1 MSNAALKI
9 EVPSHSQWLHDV
21 RLFSDVK
28 NNPQAMAHIAA
39 LMSNKTYAPGVSI
52 ITEGQEGHEAYFLC
66 SGHVN
71 IYKSVGG
78 TERFP
83 VATLHAKDHP
93 FFGEAALL
101 QADKRSATIVCESA
115 CECLVLDK
123 GRFDQFC
130 KDKPEWALPVV
141 LSIARM
147 VLGRLD
153 KTNADMILLYKA
165 LVHEVKGY

>member
-1 MSNAALKI
+1 MSTALKFDADGRGT
-9 EVPSHSQWLHDV
+9 WLHDV

-28 NNPQAMAHIAA
+28 QDPEAMAHIAK
-39 LMSNKTYAPGVSI
+39 LMTSKAYAPGVAI
-52 ITEGQEGHEAYFLC
+52 LNEGQEGHEAYFLC

-71 IYKSVGG
+71 VYKSVGG

-83 VATLHAKDHP
+83 VAALSANDHP

-101 QADKRSATIVCESA
+101 QSDKRSATIICESA

-123 GRFDQFC
+123 NRFDQFC
-130 KDKPEWALPVV
+130 REKPQWALPVV
-141 LSIARM
+141 LRIARV
-147 VLGRLD
+147 VLDRLD

-165 LVHEVKGY
+165 LVNEVKGL